1 MIHSHLFLFLVLLY
15 KKILDIVLF
24 VKKSLF
30 KDFEENQDLAP
41 MKTIGKYFLLI
52 IILI

>member
-1 MIHSHLFLFLVLLY
+1 MNNSHSFFIILVLLY

-30 KDFEENQDLAP
+30 KDFEGNLELSP
-41 MKTIGKYFLLI
+41 MKTIGKIFNI
-52 IILI
+52 